1 MATNNSTATTPEE
14 FAEQFPCT
22 ARPFAVWY
30 NPDPNANHL
39 KWAVNNESGEASE
52 EFEDMA
58 TALKAAAEMGREWA
72 DEARIQAQA
81 LAKVSEH
88 YNIEGGT
95 TADII
100 QTASDYCYSMSAF
113 FDLAEREIKEHGSTD
128 LDGIEFL
135 VKGAKA
141 ELFRFSELVCKI
153 QDEREVH
160 HA

>member
-1 MATNNSTATTPEE
+1 MATNNSTATTHEE
-14 FAEQFPCT
+14 LAEQFPCT

-30 NPDPNANHL
+30 HSDADDNRYWNVNAEDGCAI
-39 KWAVNNESGEASE
+39 K

-95 TADII
+95 TAVVI
-100 QTASDYCYSMSAF
+100 T
-113 FDLAEREIKEHGSTD
+113 
-128 LDGIEFL
+128 
-135 VKGAKA
+135 
-141 ELFRFSELVCKI
+141 
-153 QDEREVH
+153 
-160 HA
+160 